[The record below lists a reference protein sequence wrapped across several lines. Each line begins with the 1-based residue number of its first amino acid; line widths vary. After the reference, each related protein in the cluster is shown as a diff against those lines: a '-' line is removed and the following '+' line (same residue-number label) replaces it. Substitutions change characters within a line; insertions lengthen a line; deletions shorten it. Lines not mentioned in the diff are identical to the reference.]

1 MSAKGSIRQRVITA
15 LLVTPCAI
23 ALILLT
29 PTVALAA
36 IISVLCLIASWEW
49 TRLAGMRSRPVRAVL
64 VTLCALLMIA
74 LWLNKGSLFWWAT
87 IAVGAAWWFV
97 AVLWLKNYSFA
108 AAPTRENTAIK
119 LAAGLVTVYP
129 AWVAL
134 MQIHAQQPRYHTW
147 AIYAL
152 LLVWGA
158 DTFAFLSGRR
168 WGKRKLAPNIS
179 PGKTTAGVWG
189 ALIGSAIVAAIG
201 GWLLDV
207 RGMQLFALVVLALIS
222 VLFSVVGDL
231 FESVIKRHANVKDSG
246 ALFPGHGGVFDRLDG
261 VFAAL
266 PIFALGKS
274 LLGL

>member
-1 MSAKGSIRQRVITA
+1 MSAKGGIRQRVITA
-15 LLVTPCAI
+15 LLITPCAI

-29 PTVALAA
+29 PTVALAT
-36 IISVLCLIASWEW
+36 IIAGLCLVASWEW
-49 TRLAGMRSRPVRAVL
+49 TRLSGMRSRPLRAVL
-64 VTLCALLMIA
+64 MVFCALLMIV
-74 LWLNKGSLFWWAT
+74 LWLTKGSLFWWGT
-87 IAVGAAWWFV
+87 IAVGAAWWFI
-97 AVLWLKNYSFA
+97 AALWLKNYSFA

-119 LAAGLVTVYP
+119 LVAGLVTVYP

-134 MQIHAQQPRYHTW
+134 MQMHDQQRDYHTW
-147 AIYAL
+147 ALYSL
-152 LLVWGA
+152 LLIWGA
-158 DTFAFLSGRR
+158 DTFAYVSGRR

-189 ALIGSAIVAAIG
+189 ALIGSAIVAGVG
-201 GWLLDV
+201 GWLLNV
-207 RGMQLFALVVLALIS
+207 RGIQLVAIVVLALIS

-246 ALFPGHGGVFDRLDG
+246 AMFPGHGGVFDRLDG

>member
-1 MSAKGSIRQRVITA
+1 MSAKGGIRQRVITA
-15 LLVTPCAI
+15 LLITPCAI

-29 PTVALAA
+29 PTVALAT
-36 IISVLCLIASWEW
+36 IIAGLCLVASWEW
-49 TRLAGMRSRPVRAVL
+49 TRLSGMRSRPLRAVL
-64 VTLCALLMIA
+64 MVFCALLMIV
-74 LWLNKGSLFWWAT
+74 LWLTKGSLFWWGT
-87 IAVGAAWWFV
+87 IAVGAAWWFI
-97 AVLWLKNYSFA
+97 AALWLKNYSFA
-108 AAPTRENTAIK
+108 AAPTHENTAIK
-119 LAAGLVTVYP
+119 LVAGLVTVYP

-134 MQIHAQQPRYHTW
+134 MQMHDQQRDYHTW
-147 AIYAL
+147 ALYSL
-152 LLVWGA
+152 LLIWGA
-158 DTFAFLSGRR
+158 DTFAYVSGRR

-189 ALIGSAIVAAIG
+189 ALIGSAIVAGVG
-201 GWLLDV
+201 GWLLNV
-207 RGMQLFALVVLALIS
+207 RGIQLVAIVVLALIS

-246 ALFPGHGGVFDRLDG
+246 AMFPGHGGVFDRLDG

>member
-1 MSAKGSIRQRVITA
+1 MCSSD
-15 LLVTPCAI
+15 
-23 ALILLT
+23 
-29 PTVALAA
+29 
-36 IISVLCLIASWEW
+36 
-49 TRLAGMRSRPVRAVL
+49 
-64 VTLCALLMIA
+64 
-74 LWLNKGSLFWWAT
+74 
-87 IAVGAAWWFV
+87 
-97 AVLWLKNYSFA
+97 LWLKNYSFA

-119 LAAGLVTVYP
+119 LVAGLVTVYP

-134 MQIHAQQPRYHTW
+134 MQMHIQQPQYHTW
-147 AIYAL
+147 ALYSL
-152 LLVWGA
+152 LLIWGA
-158 DTFAFLSGRR
+158 DTFAYISGRR

-189 ALIGSAIVAAIG
+189 ALVGSAIVAAAG

-207 RGMQLFALVVLALIS
+207 RGIQLVALVVLALIS

-246 ALFPGHGGVFDRLDG
+246 AMFPGHGGVFDRLDG

>member
-1 MSAKGSIRQRVITA
+1 MSAKGGMRQRVITA
-15 LLVTPCAI
+15 LLITPFAI

-29 PTVALAA
+29 PTVALAV
-36 IISVLCLIASWEW
+36 IIAFLCFVASWEW
-49 TRLAGMRSRPVRAVL
+49 TRLAGMRSRPLRAVL
-64 VTLCALLMIA
+64 MVFCGLLMIA
-74 LWLNKGSLFWWAT
+74 LWMTRGSWFWWAT
-87 IAVGAAWWFV
+87 IVVGAIWWFI
-97 AVLWLKNYSFA
+97 AALWLKNYSFA

-119 LAAGLVTVYP
+119 LVAGLVAVYP

-134 MQIHAQQPRYHTW
+134 MQIHIQQPQYHTW
-147 AIYAL
+147 ALYSL
-152 LLVWGA
+152 LLIWGA
-158 DTFAFLSGRR
+158 DTFAYISGRR
-168 WGKRKLAPNIS
+168 WGTRKLAPNIS

-189 ALIGSAIVAAIG
+189 ALVGSAIVAAVG
-201 GWLLDV
+201 GWWLDV
-207 RGMQLFALVVLALIS
+207 RGIQLIALVVLALIS

-246 ALFPGHGGVFDRLDG
+246 AMFPGHGGVFDRLDG

>member
-1 MSAKGSIRQRVITA
+1 MVFCT
-15 LLVTPCAI
+15 
-23 ALILLT
+23 
-29 PTVALAA
+29 
-36 IISVLCLIASWEW
+36 
-49 TRLAGMRSRPVRAVL
+49 
-64 VTLCALLMIA
+64 LLMIV
-74 LWLNKGSLFWWAT
+74 LWLTKGSLFWWGT
-87 IAVGAAWWFV
+87 ITVGAAWWFI
-97 AVLWLKNYSFA
+97 AALWLKNYSFA

-119 LAAGLVTVYP
+119 LVAGLVTVYP

-134 MQIHAQQPRYHTW
+134 MQMHDQQRDYHTW
-147 AIYAL
+147 ALYSL
-152 LLVWGA
+152 LLIWGA
-158 DTFAFLSGRR
+158 DTFAYITGRR

-189 ALIGSAIVAAIG
+189 ALIGSAIVAGVG
-201 GWLLDV
+201 GWLLNV
-207 RGMQLFALVVLALIS
+207 RGIQLFAIVVLALIS

-246 ALFPGHGGVFDRLDG
+246 AMFPGHGGVFDRLDG

>member
-1 MSAKGSIRQRVITA
+1 MSAKGGIRQRVITA
-15 LLVTPCAI
+15 LLITPCAI

-29 PTVALAA
+29 PTVALAV
-36 IISVLCLIASWEW
+36 IIAALCLVASWEW
-49 TRLAGMRSRPVRAVL
+49 TRLAGMRSRPLR
-64 VTLCALLMIA
+64 ALLMVFCVGLMTA
-74 LWLNKGSLFWWAT
+74 LWLNKGSLFWWGT
-87 IAVGAAWWFV
+87 IAVGAVWWFI
-97 AVLWLKNYSFA
+97 AALWLKHYSFA

-119 LAAGLVTVYP
+119 LVAGLVAVFP
-129 AWVAL
+129 AWAAL
-134 MQIHAQQPRYHTW
+134 MQIHDQQRDYHTW
-147 AIYAL
+147 ALYSL

-158 DTFAFLSGRR
+158 DTFAYISGRR

-189 ALIGSAIVAAIG
+189 ALIGSAIVAGIG
-201 GWLLDV
+201 GWLLNV
-207 RGMQLFALVVLALIS
+207 RGIQLAAIIVLALIS

-246 ALFPGHGGVFDRLDG
+246 AMFPGHGGVFDRLDG
-261 VFAAL
+261 AFAAL